1 MAISQQ
7 KKPGQYT
14 SRPNCCFNV
23 VEVDIQIQPV
33 NKHQPTSNNA
43 TANGLPYTSIC
54 EISIHPWPTN
64 HDETFLA
71 KQSVSTDQP
80 HTTNQRRSSGPNTAT
95 NNSQP
100 KATNH
105 NRSAT
110 PKYSHKQQ
118 STKVNQPQ
126 PINHAQTQPQTA
138 VNQSQPQIINHAQT

>member
-43 TANGLPYTSIC
+43 TANSLPYTSIC
-54 EISIHPWPTN
+54 DISIHPWPTN

-80 HTTNQRRSSGPNTAT
+80 HTTRQKQQPTKGDQAAQTQPQTTVNQSQPTRTDQPRPNTT
-95 NNSQP
+95 INNSQP
-100 KATNH
+100 KSTNH
-105 NRSAT
+105 NRSTT
-110 PKYSHKQQ
+110 PKHSHKQQ
-118 STKVNQPQ
+118 STKA
-126 PINHAQTQPQTA
+126 NHK
-138 VNQSQPQIINHAQT
+138 